1 MWNMKC
7 YHPHLFL
14 EVFNIN
20 TTFNVI
26 VLLISIYFIVICWG
40 FLHLRLERFLLI
52 TLTFTT
58 TQTLTYNTKKPEK
71 YSKANVFI
79 FFQILSLMF
88 SYSILIWIYILKRS
102 FIVNFGISDVV
113 VLVMKILKTSF
124 LFPSLKFI
132 LPLKRRH
139 DLSLNKL
146 KNNPFYSKCSSCIS
160 QLCWIM
166 SCLLQINAVARKR
179 R

>member
-40 FLHLRLERFLLI
+40 FLHLRLEGFLLI

-71 YSKANVFI
+71 YSKANVFN
-79 FFQILSLMF
+79 FFSNTQ
-88 SYSILIWIYILKRS
+88 
-102 FIVNFGISDVV
+102 SDVFLQYLNLNLHSQTKLYCQFWYFWCSCPSNENFKD
-113 VLVMKILKTSF
+113 VLSISIVKIYLTT
-124 LFPSLKFI
+124 
-132 LPLKRRH
+132 
-139 DLSLNKL
+139 
-146 KNNPFYSKCSSCIS
+146 
-160 QLCWIM
+160 
-166 SCLLQINAVARKR
+166 
-179 R
+179 